1 MPIYNKITLNGTTL
15 IDLST
20 DTVAVADDIASGK
33 VGHLNTGA
41 TATGTHSGG
50 GLSGVSASFYVLG
63 KFYYIDENCVSQS
76 GQSVSLT
83 TITALAGSYIV
94 ILVNNELATGM
105 VNCTVVATESLGSRA
120 KYRYMEIL
128 QVSGGA

>member
-50 GLSGVSASFYVLG
+50 GDSRSADG
-63 KFYYIDENCVSQS
+63 
-76 GQSVSLT
+76 
-83 TITALAGSYIV
+83 
-94 ILVNNELATGM
+94 
-105 VNCTVVATESLGSRA
+105 
-120 KYRYMEIL
+120 
-128 QVSGGA
+128 